1 MLENL
6 NSMQL
11 PPQVCAAET
20 LTLYIIDFYGRLI
33 CKYDSFIVFYI
44 LLVFLINFFI
54 IYTYIYTRPHKLLS
68 FNSYRV

>member
-20 LTLYIIDFYGRLI
+20 LTLYIIVSI
-33 CKYDSFIVFYI
+33 
-44 LLVFLINFFI
+44 
-54 IYTYIYTRPHKLLS
+54 
-68 FNSYRV
+68 FN